1 MKKYF
6 ELFSKYKW
14 RIIAVILIIVLA
26 VCAFNLLNQSEIDVT
41 FYQVRSDKVSD
52 NIRIVVL
59 ADLHLKEFG
68 KDNIRLVEQID
79 KLTPDIIAC
88 VGDMNN
94 LKNDDYSVVTNLCEK
109 LVNIAPVYYALGNNE
124 YEAKL
129 FKDSNIT
136 KDLKAVGVHVLDDAS
151 EIVDIKDTKLNIG
164 GLSQGP
170 EQFERY
176 GHQFFDKYIE
186 EDYFK
191 LLLVHY
197 PDEFMGILEDYPIDL
212 ALCGHAHGG
221 QVRIPFVGGL
231 YATGQGF
238 FPKLVDG
245 FHQIGNSNVII
256 SRGLGSSAGQTAH
269 AQRHVQ
275 GQGTGGDHIHLQ
287 IILVAK
293 THNGA
298 LAVHFL
304 DLAHSSLNGPLL
316 VLRRR
321 GGGNRRFLFCH
332 TFFLPILIFYLN
344 ARFGPF
350 YSL

>member
-109 LVNIAPVYYALGNNE
+109 LVNIASVYYALGNNE

-197 PDEFMGILEDYPIDL
+197 PDEFMGI
-212 ALCGHAHGG
+212 
-221 QVRIPFVGGL
+221 
-231 YATGQGF
+231 
-238 FPKLVDG
+238 
-245 FHQIGNSNVII
+245 
-256 SRGLGSSAGQTAH
+256 
-269 AQRHVQ
+269 
-275 GQGTGGDHIHLQ
+275 
-287 IILVAK
+287 
-293 THNGA
+293 
-298 LAVHFL
+298 
-304 DLAHSSLNGPLL
+304 
-316 VLRRR
+316 
-321 GGGNRRFLFCH
+321 
-332 TFFLPILIFYLN
+332 
-344 ARFGPF
+344 
-350 YSL
+350 